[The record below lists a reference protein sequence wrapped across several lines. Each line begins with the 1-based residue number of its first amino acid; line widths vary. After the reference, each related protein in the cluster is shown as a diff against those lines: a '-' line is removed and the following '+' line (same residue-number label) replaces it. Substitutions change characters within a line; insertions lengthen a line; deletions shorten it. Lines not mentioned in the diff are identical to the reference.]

1 MQEFKKSDLDVSQLL
16 EPLLEDAAEQLFNW
30 PDEGS
35 LPVLCMN
42 ISVQAKELA
51 HDAAQPLPF
60 VADADI
66 EDDGVLPNQQVIAQE
81 LLTRVL
87 IMTGTSGTIIC
98 CPSKLT
104 NAYSGA
110 HGSVTCHVM
119 L

>member
-1 MQEFKKSDLDVSQLL
+1 MQEFTKPDADISQLL

-60 VADADI
+60 VADADV

-87 IMTGTSGTIIC
+87 IMTGVC
-98 CPSKLT
+98 CQHLFMCLKVDPVHTVIPMSQ
-104 NAYSGA
+104 
-110 HGSVTCHVM
+110 
-119 L
+119 